1 MKPAS
6 VYGALIG
13 LIKGKQPIDE
23 EEAAGSPDKS
33 ESDQN
38 PLAGKKALE
47 KTNVTVVSANG
58 SIKVYVREVEY
69 NLRVM
74 KPAHGVGV
82 SELKRS
88 LERNREMM
96 VQSFQKMMAI
106 YRNFRMNPDPLVIE
120 TEGAYRTATKNALV
134 ARANIDVL
142 IPLINIRGGDAEYEG
157 AGEGLPIEQHVE
169 QLRRKAEMMVD
180 LELGAD
186 EEVEEDEGVPLQSV
200 FIAGVIVLLV
210 VMLLKVFL

>member
-1 MKPAS
+1 MSPTSIFGIFAWLS
-6 VYGALIG
+6 
-13 LIKGKQPIDE
+13 KGKPPLDDE
-23 EEAAGSPDKS
+23 SVASADNSVAEEDA
-33 ESDQN
+33 ES
-38 PLAGKKALE
+38 GITTLE
-47 KTNVTVVSANG
+47 KTNVTVISANG
-58 SIKVYVREVEY
+58 SVKVYVRDVEY
-69 NLRVM
+69 NLRLM

-96 VQSFQKMMAI
+96 GQSFQKMMDI
-106 YRNFRMNPDPLVIE
+106 CRNFRVNPNPLLIE

-169 QLRRKAEMMVD
+169 QLRRKAELMVD
-180 LELGAD
+180 LELDDG
-186 EEVEEDEGVPLQSV
+186 EEEEDDGEVNLQSV
-200 FIAGVIVLLV
+200 FIAGVIVVLV

>member
-1 MKPAS
+1 MRPTSIFGIFAWLS
-6 VYGALIG
+6 
-13 LIKGKQPIDE
+13 KGKPPIDDE
-23 EEAAGSPDKS
+23 PETSADNSVAEKS
-33 ESDQN
+33 AES
-38 PLAGKKALE
+38 GKTIVE
-47 KTNVTVVSANG
+47 KPNVTVISANG
-58 SIKVYVREVEY
+58 SVKVYVRDVEY
-69 NLRVM
+69 NLRLM

-96 VQSFQKMMAI
+96 VQSFEKMLMI
-106 YRNFRMNPDPLVIE
+106 CRNFRANPDPLVIE

-169 QLRRKAEMMVD
+169 QLRTKAERMVS
-180 LELGAD
+180 LEFM
-186 EEVEEDEGVPLQSV
+186 VEEDEEDDGEVNLQSV
-200 FIAGVIVLLV
+200 FIAGVIVVLV

>member
-1 MKPAS
+1 MKPTS
-6 VYGALIG
+6 VLGIFAWLS
-13 LIKGKQPIDE
+13 KGKPPLNDE
-23 EEAAGSPDKS
+23 PVESAGDSMAEDDA
-33 ESDQN
+33 ES
-38 PLAGKKALE
+38 GITSLE
-47 KTNVTVVSANG
+47 KTNVTVISANG
-58 SIKVYVREVEY
+58 SVKVYVRDVEY
-69 NLRVM
+69 NLRLM

-82 SELKRS
+82 PELKRS

-96 VQSFQKMMAI
+96 GQSFEKMQSI
-106 YRNFRMNPDPLVIE
+106 YRNFRTTTDPLVIE

-169 QLRRKAEMMVD
+169 KLRRTAELMVD
-180 LELGAD
+180 FELGSD
-186 EEVEEDEGVPLQSV
+186 EDDEDDGEVNLQSV
-200 FIAGVIVLLV
+200 FIAGVIVVLV

>member
-1 MKPAS
+1 MSPTSIFGIFAWLS
-6 VYGALIG
+6 
-13 LIKGKQPIDE
+13 KGKPPLDDE
-23 EEAAGSPDKS
+23 SVESADNSVAEEDA
-33 ESDQN
+33 ES
-38 PLAGKKALE
+38 GITTLE
-47 KTNVTVVSANG
+47 KTNVTVISANG
-58 SIKVYVREVEY
+58 SVKVYVRDVEY
-69 NLRVM
+69 NLRLM

-96 VQSFQKMMAI
+96 GQSFQKMMDI
-106 YRNFRMNPDPLVIE
+106 CRNFRVNPNPLLIE

-169 QLRRKAEMMVD
+169 QLRRKAELVVD
-180 LELGAD
+180 LELDDG
-186 EEVEEDEGVPLQSV
+186 EEEEDDGEVNLQSV
-200 FIAGVIVLLV
+200 FIAGVIVVLV